1 MRHIG
6 EIMTTEFF
14 NDSFKTKTGMTVQVR
29 PIRSDDAPALVDI
42 FEHLG
47 PESRYNRFLQPV
59 ENVSID
65 RIWAEAEN
73 IAHLV
78 TTGSYGLIA
87 FADLPQHAGA
97 PVGAARYVKID
108 STQAELAISVRD
120 DLHGQGI
127 GGNLLRLLISHAV
140 TEGIEQLVGTVQNSN
155 TALWAILKK
164 SGFRLESQLEGNAS
178 LITLHIRQSS
188 DRYEECSDTAADFL
202 PEPQIIR

>member
-1 MRHIG
+1 
-6 EIMTTEFF
+6 MTTDSF
-14 NDSFKTKTGMTVQVR
+14 NDSFDTKTGMTVQVR
-29 PIRSDDAPALVDI
+29 PLRPDDAPSLVDI

-59 ENVSID
+59 DNVGID

-73 IAHLV
+73 IANLV
-78 TTGSYGLIA
+78 TAGSYGLIA

-97 PVGAARYVKID
+97 PVGAARYVKMD

-155 TALWAILKK
+155 TGLWAILKK
-164 SGFRLESQLEGNAS
+164 TGFRLERQLEGNSS
-178 LITLHIRQSS
+178 LITLHIREP
-188 DRYEECSDTAADFL
+188 RHRFEECLDTAADFL